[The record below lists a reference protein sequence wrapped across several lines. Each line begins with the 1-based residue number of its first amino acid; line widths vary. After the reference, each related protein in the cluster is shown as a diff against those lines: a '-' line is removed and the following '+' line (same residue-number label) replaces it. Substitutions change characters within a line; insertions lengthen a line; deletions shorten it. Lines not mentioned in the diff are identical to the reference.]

1 MIYQITTITGGV
13 TMYLF
18 KFKNC
23 TMLVEAE
30 TKLDAILCLEVNY
43 SNLFK
48 NEDFEILKVDFVID
62 ENGKIK

>member
-1 MIYQITTITGGV
+1 
-13 TMYLF
+13 MYLF